1 MIDPAIIQRYSNSVA
16 ATPDNDSF
24 LPTRQ
29 SLLSRLREWDDE
41 KSWREFVDTY
51 GKLVF
56 NVARRAGLRREE
68 SEDVVQDTLLAVAK
82 QMPGFQYDRSRG
94 SFKSWLQTI
103 AWRRIHDQRRKDYHD
118 PLGKADTP
126 AQDGTAPVELVP
138 EPGGLEVWD
147 DEWRRHLL
155 SRAIVR
161 LGGKVSARQR
171 QLFEL
176 SVVQGWSPAKVCT
189 ALGIGLAA
197 FYVGRHR
204 VGRLVKKEILA
215 LRAELGD

>member
-1 MIDPAIIQRYSNSVA
+1 MTS
-16 ATPDNDSF
+16 TPDNDSF

-41 KSWREFVDTY
+41 SSWREFVDTY

-82 QMPGFQYDRSRG
+82 QMPGFKYDRSRG

-103 AWRRIHDQRRKDYHD
+103 AWRRIHDQRRKDYRD
-118 PLGKADTP
+118 PLGKVDIVP
-126 AQDGTAPVELVP
+126 KDRTAPVELVP
-138 EPGGLEVWD
+138 EPGPPPGGLEVWD
-147 DEWRRHLL
+147 DEWRQHLL
-155 SRAIVR
+155 NRAIIR

-176 SVVQGWSPAKVCT
+176 SIVQGWSPAKVCE
-189 ALGIGLAA
+189 ALGIGISA

-204 VGRLVKKEILA
+204 VGRLVKKEIAA
-215 LRAELGD
+215 LRSELGD